1 MWKSKNILFFVLAV
15 IILLPVAAPFLSE
28 LKISH
33 SKKAAAER
41 LEKEHLQTLLI
52 AAAEI
57 YWVKS
62 SKEIVIG
69 KRFFDV
75 KEYHADG
82 IFIVVTGVFD
92 NEETAVQKQA
102 DDLWHQQ
109 KNKQGIFLLK
119 AFQVLA
125 NTYFNQHNDYLKA
138 ILQANTIYAKEAFYP
153 ETNIFINI
161 PYPPPRV

>member
-1 MWKSKNILFFVLAV
+1 M
-15 IILLPVAAPFLSE
+15 
-28 LKISH
+28 
-33 SKKAAAER
+33 
-41 LEKEHLQTLLI
+41 QTVLI

-57 YWVKS
+57 HWVKS
-62 SKEIVIG
+62 GKEILIG
-69 KRFFDV
+69 YRLFDV
-75 KEYHADG
+75 KEYHANETS
-82 IFIVVTGVFD
+82 IIVTGVFD
-92 NEETAVQKQA
+92 NEETAVKKQA

-125 NTYFNQHNDYLKA
+125 ITYFQQHNDYLEA
-138 ILQANTIYAKEAFYP
+138 ILQPNTVYAKEAFYP